1 MSADSTNPVAVITGG
16 GSGIG
21 AATAARLHADGFE
34 VVLAGRRPDRL
45 DAVAARLGERTHT
58 LVLDVTDGESV
69 AAAVKEIGACDVLV
83 NNAGIALGADAVETG
98 DPDEWRDMLDTNVVG
113 TLRVTR
119 ALLPALR
126 RSPHATVVTVTST
139 AAEVTYPGGAG
150 YAAAKHAER
159 ALVETLRLELNGER
173 VRVVE
178 ICPGMVHTDEFSVN
192 RFRGD
197 QAKADAIYH
206 DVDRPLTAE
215 DVAECIAFCVRL
227 PQHVNVDRLVVRPV
241 AQSAQHVLHRGP
253 IDWGG
258 DA

>member
-1 MSADSTNPVAVITGG
+1 M
-16 GSGIG
+16 
-21 AATAARLHADGFE
+21 
-34 VVLAGRRPDRL
+34 
-45 DAVAARLGERTHT
+45 
-58 LVLDVTDGESV
+58 LDV
-69 AAAVKEIGACDVLV
+69 
-83 NNAGIALGADAVETG
+83 
-98 DPDEWRDMLDTNVVG
+98 NVVG
-113 TLRVTR
+113 TLRMTR

-126 RSPHATVVTVTST
+126 RSARATVVTVTST

-150 YAAAKHAER
+150 YAAAKHAAR
-159 ALVETLRLELNGER
+159 ALVETLRLELNGSH

-178 ICPGMVHTDEFSVN
+178 ICPGMVRTEEFSVN

-197 QAKADAIYH
+197 QAKADAVYQ
-206 DVDRPLTAE
+206 DVDRPLTAD